1 MASYRIDH
9 IASLARQLAFTPAG
23 ERARQVGRAEEL
35 LAGIDPQRAYPL
47 AFVVY
52 RITGFRAGQK
62 PLHKGDPV
70 GLLGAEVAEE
80 LLTGIGLQHDLGVL
94 VETVSDGLNL
104 RAGDFPE
111 PVLGIEDV
119 ADRFGVTGKTIQRW
133 RRKGLAARR
142 FIFPDG
148 KKRVGFR
155 LACVESYMAAQGEA
169 VPQTP
174 PVAPADARDPD
185 RSAEIV
191 RRARRLAASG
201 LDEEEVARR
210 VARRTGRTPLAVK
223 HVVRKFDAEL
233 PASRRGEAVG
243 PLYAAAPTEADRAA
257 VAEAVEA
264 GLTLAAAARR
274 IHRPRAAALRLL
286 LENRVERLAG
296 RRATFIDDPL
306 YHQPT
311 RAEAEAVIDELLRAE
326 PLAVAD
332 GGAAEANSARPPR
345 DLPPYLAA
353 LYRTPLLTPGRERA
367 LFLAFNF
374 HKYQFAAARRRL
386 EPRFAR
392 ARDLAELESLWGRAV
407 AVKNRIVQ
415 ANLRLVVSVAR
426 KHLRPGLN
434 LMELVSDGNLVLMRA
449 AEGFDIHRGNRFSTY
464 ATLALMKGFARS
476 VPAMQSA
483 TASGGVPTGA
493 RRERGGASGGIGG
506 ASDIADPC
514 PTAGRLAESRDEVRR
529 LLASLTP
536 DECRAVCAAFGV
548 DGLSDEAEHPTAG
561 DRLRQIER
569 AALAKLRQVVG
580 VG

>member
-1 MASYRIDH
+1 M
-9 IASLARQLAFTPAG
+9 
-23 ERARQVGRAEEL
+23 
-35 LAGIDPQRAYPL
+35 
-47 AFVVY
+47 
-52 RITGFRAGQK
+52 
-62 PLHKGDPV
+62 
-70 GLLGAEVAEE
+70 AEE

-104 RAGDFPE
+104 RAADFPE

-155 LACVESYMAAQGEA
+155 LACVEAFMAAQGEA
-169 VPQTP
+169 VPPTP
-174 PVAPADARDPD
+174 PTASVDTRDPD

-191 RRARRLAASG
+191 RRARRLAAAG

-210 VARRTGRTPLAVK
+210 VAKRTGRTPLAVK

-233 PASRRGEAVG
+233 PASRQGEAVG

-264 GLTLAAAARR
+264 GATLAAAARR
-274 IHRPRAAALRLL
+274 IGRSRAAALRLL

-311 RAEAEAVIDELLRAE
+311 RAEAEAVIDELLRAK
-326 PLAVAD
+326 PLAAAD
-332 GGAAEANSARPPR
+332 GGAAGDSHSARPPR

-449 AEGFDIHRGNRFSTY
+449 AEGFDVHRGNRFSTY

-548 DGLSDEAEHPTAG
+548 DGLSDEVDPPTAC

>member
-104 RAGDFPE
+104 RAADFPE

-155 LACVESYMAAQGEA
+155 LACVEAYMAAQGEA
-169 VPQTP
+169 VPPTAS
-174 PVAPADARDPD
+174 VDAFDPE

-191 RRARRLAASG
+191 RRARRLAAAG

-210 VARRTGRTPLAVK
+210 VAKRTSRTPLAVK
-223 HVVRKFDAEL
+223 HVVRKFDAGL
-233 PASRRGEAVG
+233 PASRQGEAVG
-243 PLYAAAPTEADRAA
+243 PLYAAAPTEAERAA
-257 VAEAVEA
+257 MAEAVAA
-264 GLTLAAAARR
+264 GATLAAAARGLN
-274 IHRPRAAALRLL
+274 RPRAAALRLL

-311 RAEAEAVIDELLRAE
+311 RAEAEAVIDELLRAD
-326 PLAVAD
+326 PLALAD
-332 GGAAEANSARPPR
+332 GGAAEDSHSARPPR

-392 ARDLAELESLWGRAV
+392 ARDLAELELLWGRAV

-449 AEGFDIHRGNRFSTY
+449 AEGFDVHRGNRFSTY

-476 VPAMQSA
+476 VPAMQAA

-548 DGLSDEAEHPTAG
+548 DGLSDEVDPPTAG